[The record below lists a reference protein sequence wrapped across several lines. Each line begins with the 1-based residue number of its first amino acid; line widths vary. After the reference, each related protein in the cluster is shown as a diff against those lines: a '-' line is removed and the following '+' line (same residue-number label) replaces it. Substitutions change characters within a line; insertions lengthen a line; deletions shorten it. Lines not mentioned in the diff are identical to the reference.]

1 MRDRTGVLLIAAAV
15 LALDQITKLMVSAW
29 IPFQIRIDLID
40 NFLALTHVRNTGAAF
55 GLLGDA
61 PVAPVRAGLVV
72 VSVLAI
78 GLIWV
83 YARQGW
89 HEPRVMATFGRIL
102 GGALGNLIDRLRL
115 HYVVDFIDVHWG
127 RYHWPSFNVADT
139 AITVGAI
146 SLFIVMAKQGEVE
159 KDSPMMTEAPP
170 EECDNLSANETSVK
184 KTAAEDM
191 APLN

>member
-1 MRDRTGVLLIAAAV
+1 MEMGTFTSIFR
-15 LALDQITKLMVSAW
+15 SE
-29 IPFQIRIDLID
+29 
-40 NFLALTHVRNTGAAF
+40 GA
-55 GLLGDA
+55 G
-61 PVAPVRAGLVV
+61 
-72 VSVLAI
+72 I
-78 GLIWV
+78 
-83 YARQGW
+83 
-89 HEPRVMATFGRIL
+89 FGRGCGGLTVGLIL